1 MLSAEGNFF
10 MATNSNLGKNSRLHL
25 LGAMLLLW
33 CAAICGRLV
42 YLQIF
47 RYGGFVKQAEHQQQ
61 REIPLSAKR
70 GVIYDR
76 SGKELAM
83 SVLVDS
89 AFAVPSEVKDLPTAV
104 SLITRITRDDHNVV
118 LADCRNHKTFCWVAR
133 KADDETIERIKSL
146 NLQGIHFQK
155 EPKRFYP
162 ARDLAAQVV
171 GTVGMEDV
179 GQSGIEHAF
188 DEEMRGRAGKMF
200 ISVDARR
207 QWFSD
212 VEKQPEPGASLVL
225 TIDKNIQYIAE
236 KELDQAIH
244 DTQAIAGTVIVE
256 NPHTGE
262 ILALANR
269 PTFNPNLRKEITPN
283 ALTNRAVSYV
293 YEPGSTFKLVTISAA
308 LEEKLT
314 NPDEVFDCQMGS
326 IVYNGMRIRD
336 SKPHGLLPVWGVL
349 AESSDVGA
357 IKIALRLGEDRL
369 YKYIRAYGFGQQ
381 TGIELPGE
389 TRGLTKPVS
398 RWSKVSIAAISMGQE
413 IGISPLQLS
422 GLISTFAND
431 GVWVAPCIVAGTVGP
446 NSAPQST
453 PQTVAFHPGAS
464 RRVISSYTAA
474 EMRSMMQKVVI
485 EGTGRKAILEGYT
498 SAGKTGAAQKVDP
511 ATGAYSK
518 TKYIGSFAGFA
529 PVNNPQIVVAVILDS
544 AVGLHQGGQI
554 SAPVFRR
561 ISQQVLEY
569 LHVPHDLPLAP
580 QHQLLLAK
588 TKDKDLEEG
597 TPDHPGEP
605 LETAEVNSDSSDG
618 TKAPSVARATLR
630 QAQGRLS
637 PATAGADGNVVQA
650 AMREPVSSNAVGGS
664 STQGN
669 PSKTPDAG
677 TPAQAKLPSTGT
689 VVLDVEQ
696 GGIEV
701 PLFVGKTVRGSVEA
715 AQDIGLELEAVGS
728 GVARQQTPVAGT
740 HVAAGAR
747 VTVQFGRKSQDL
759 NHRGHRVHRGRRM
772 NFSVPLRVLC
782 GKTLRFDPQK
792 NRVIR

>member
-1 MLSAEGNFF
+1 
-10 MATNSNLGKNSRLHL
+10 MATNSTSGKNSRLYL
-25 LGAMLLLW
+25 LGAVLFVW
-33 CAAICGRLV
+33 CFLICGRLV
-42 YLQIF
+42 FLQIF
-47 RYGGFVKQAEHQQQ
+47 SYGKFVKQAGHQQQ
-61 REIPLSAKR
+61 RAIPLAAKR

-76 SGKELAM
+76 SGHELAM

-89 AFAVPSEVKDLPTAV
+89 AFAVPTEVKDLPTAI
-104 SLITRITRDDHNVV
+104 SLITRITGDDYNVV
-118 LADCRNHKTFCWVAR
+118 LADCRAHKTFCWVAR
-133 KADDETIERIKSL
+133 KADDETIERINSL
-146 NLQGIHFQK
+146 KLQGIHFQK

-162 ARDLAAQVV
+162 ARDLAAQVL
-171 GTVGMEDV
+171 GSVGMEDS
-179 GQSGIEHAF
+179 GQSGIEHEF
-188 DEEMRGRAGKMF
+188 DDELRGRAGKMF

-207 QWFSD
+207 QWFAD
-212 VEKQPEPGASLVL
+212 VETQPDPGDNLVL

-269 PTFNPNLRKEITPN
+269 PTFNPNSRKQITPG

-308 LEEKLT
+308 LEEKVT
-314 NPDEVFDCQMGS
+314 NPDELFDCQMGS

-336 SKPHGLLPVWGVL
+336 SKPHGILPVWGVL

-357 IKIALRLGEDRL
+357 IKIALRLGEDRF

-389 TRGLTKPVS
+389 TRGLTKPPS

-413 IGISPLQLS
+413 IGISPLQLT

-431 GVWVAPCIVAGTVGP
+431 GVWVAPRIVTGTVQPRG
-446 NSAPQST
+446 T

-464 RRVISSYTAA
+464 RRVISPYTAA
-474 EMRSMMQKVVI
+474 EMRSMMQKVVL

-498 SAGKTGAAQKVDP
+498 SAGKTGTAQKVDP

-544 AVGLHQGGQI
+544 AVGLHQGGQV
-554 SAPVFRR
+554 SAPVFKR

-569 LHVPHDLPLAP
+569 LHVPHDLPLSP

-588 TKDKDLEEG
+588 MKEKDLEEG

-605 LETAEVNSDSSDG
+605 LETAEVNG
-618 TKAPSVARATLR
+618 NAAEPSKGPDVARAPT
-630 QAQGRLS
+630 
-637 PATAGADGNVVQA
+637 PAGAEAGGNVVQA
-650 AMREPVSSNAVGGS
+650 AMRQAVSSAPGMQAV
-664 STQGN
+664 
-669 PSKTPDAG
+669 PVMTPDASSAS
-677 TPAQAKLPSTGT
+677 PAKLPSTGT

-701 PLFVGKTVRGSVEA
+701 PSFVGKTVRGAVES
-715 AQDIGLELEAVGS
+715 AQDIGLELDAVGS
-728 GVARQQTPVAGT
+728 GVARQQSPAAGT

-747 VTVQFGRKSQDL
+747 VTVQFGR
-759 NHRGHRVHRGRRM
+759 
-772 NFSVPLRVLC
+772 
-782 GKTLRFDPQK
+782 
-792 NRVIR
+792 

>member
-1 MLSAEGNFF
+1 
-10 MATNSNLGKNSRLHL
+10 MATNSNLGKNSRLYL
-25 LGAMLLLW
+25 LSAMLLFW
-33 CAAICGRLV
+33 CVAICGRLV

-47 RYGGFVKQAEHQQQ
+47 RYGSFVKQAEHQQQ

-76 SGKELAM
+76 AGHELAM

-89 AFAVPSEVKDLPTAV
+89 AFAVPTEVKDLPTAV
-104 SLITRITRDDHNVV
+104 SLITRITGEDHNVV

-171 GTVGMEDV
+171 GTVGMEDS

-188 DEEMRGRAGKMF
+188 DEELRGRSGKMF
-200 ISVDARR
+200 VSVDARR

-212 VEKQPEPGASLVL
+212 VEKQPEPGEGLVL
-225 TIDKNIQYIAE
+225 TIDKNIQYVAE

-256 NPHTGE
+256 NPRTGE

-269 PTFNPNLRKEITPN
+269 PTFNPNLRKEITPS

-293 YEPGSTFKLVTISAA
+293 YEPGSTFKLVTIAAA

-349 AESSDVGA
+349 SKSSDVGS
-357 IKIALRLGEDRL
+357 IKIALRLGEDRF
-369 YKYIRAYGFGQQ
+369 YKYIRAFGFGQQ

-389 TRGLTKPVS
+389 TRGMTKPVS
-398 RWSKVSIAAISMGQE
+398 RWSKVSIAAIAMGQE
-413 IGISPLQLS
+413 IGVSPIQMAS
-422 GLISTFAND
+422 LISTFAND
-431 GVWVAPCIVAGTVGP
+431 GVWIAPRIVAGGVPPDG
-446 NSAPQST
+446 AL
-453 PQTVAFHPGAS
+453 QTVALHPGNS
-464 RRVISSYTAA
+464 HRVLSSYTAA
-474 EMRSMMQKVVI
+474 QMRSMMEKVVLDPA
-485 EGTGRKAILEGYT
+485 GTTGGRAILEGYS
-498 SAGKTGAAQKVDP
+498 SAGKTGTAQKVDP

-544 AVGLHQGGQI
+544 AVGLHQGGQVA
-554 SAPVFRR
+554 APVFKR

-569 LHVPHDLPLAP
+569 LHVPYDMPLAP
-580 QHQLLLAK
+580 RHQLLFAK
-588 TKDKDLEEG
+588 MNDKDKDLEEG
-597 TPDHPGEP
+597 TPDHPGAP
-605 LETAEVNSDSSDG
+605 LETAEVDGDSTQPAMG
-618 TKAPSVARATLR
+618 AVGARAP
-630 QAQGRLS
+630 S
-637 PATAGADGNVVQA
+637 PATVGNEENVVQA
-650 AMREPVSSNAVGGS
+650 ALREPVPAARQLAPAQAPSPVTSPPQPS
-664 STQGN
+664 STQPN
-669 PSKTPDAG
+669 
-677 TPAQAKLPSTGT
+677 LPVTGT

-701 PLFVGKTVRGSVEA
+701 PSFVGKTVRGAVEA
-715 AQDIGLELEAVGS
+715 AQDAGLELEAVGS
-728 GVARQQTPVAGT
+728 GVARQQSPLAGT
-740 HVAAGAR
+740 HVVAGAH
-747 VTVQFGRKSQDL
+747 VTVQFGR
-759 NHRGHRVHRGRRM
+759 
-772 NFSVPLRVLC
+772 
-782 GKTLRFDPQK
+782 
-792 NRVIR
+792 

>member
-1 MLSAEGNFF
+1 
-10 MATNSNLGKNSRLHL
+10 MAKEAISGKNSRLYL
-25 LGAMLLLW
+25 LGGMLLLW
-33 CAAICGRLV
+33 CVAICGRLV
-42 YLQIF
+42 YLQVF
-47 RYGGFVKQAEHQQQ
+47 SYGQFVKQAGHQQQ
-61 REIPLSAKR
+61 RAIPLAAKR

-76 SGKELAM
+76 AGHELAM

-104 SLITRITRDDHNVV
+104 SLITRITGDDYNVV
-118 LADCRNHKTFCWVAR
+118 LADCRAHKTFCWVGR
-133 KADDETIERIKSL
+133 KASDETIERINSL
-146 NLQGIHFQK
+146 KLQGIHFQK

-162 ARDLAAQVV
+162 ARDLAAQVL
-171 GTVGMEDV
+171 GSVGMEDS

-188 DEEMRGRAGKMF
+188 DEELRGQPGKMF

-207 QWFSD
+207 QWFAD
-212 VEKQPEPGASLVL
+212 VETQPDQGDNLVL

-236 KELDQAIH
+236 KELEQAIH

-269 PTFNPNLRKEITPN
+269 PTFNPNLRKQITPS

-308 LEEKLT
+308 LEEKVT
-314 NPDEVFDCQMGS
+314 NPNEIFDCQMGS

-349 AESSDVGA
+349 AESSDVGS
-357 IKIALRLGEDRL
+357 IKIALRLGEDRF
-369 YKYIRAYGFGQQ
+369 YKYIRAFGFGQQ

-389 TRGLTKPVS
+389 TRGMTKPPS

-413 IGISPLQLS
+413 IGISPLQLT
-422 GLISTFAND
+422 GLVSTFAND
-431 GVWVAPCIVAGTVGP
+431 GVWVAPRIVAGT
-446 NSAPQST
+446 AT
-453 PQTVAFHPGAS
+453 PQTPLQTIAFHPGAS
-464 RRVISSYTAA
+464 HRVISSYTAG
-474 EMRSMMQKVVI
+474 EMRAMMQKVVL

-498 SAGKTGAAQKVDP
+498 SAGKTGTAQKVDP

-544 AVGLHQGGQI
+544 AVGLHQGGQV
-554 SAPVFRR
+554 SAPVFKR

-580 QHQLLLAK
+580 QHQLLMAQAK
-588 TKDKDLEEG
+588 TKENDLEEG

-605 LETAEVNSDSSDG
+605 LETAEVNTDASPAA
-618 TKAPSVARATLR
+618 KPSVARAPT
-630 QAQGRLS
+630 
-637 PATAGADGNVVQA
+637 PATAGSEGNVVQA
-650 AMREPVSSNAVGGS
+650 AMREQVTSVVSANAGS
-664 STQGN
+664 PAKSDSALAVQG
-669 PSKTPDAG
+669 
-677 TPAQAKLPSTGT
+677 KLPSTGT

-701 PLFVGKTVRGSVEA
+701 PSFVGKTVRGAVEA
-715 AQDIGLELEAVGS
+715 AQDLGLELEAVGS

-747 VTVQFGRKSQDL
+747 VTVQFGR
-759 NHRGHRVHRGRRM
+759 
-772 NFSVPLRVLC
+772 
-782 GKTLRFDPQK
+782 
-792 NRVIR
+792 

>member
-1 MLSAEGNFF
+1 
-10 MATNSNLGKNSRLHL
+10 MANNSNLGKNSRLYL
-25 LGAMLLLW
+25 LGAMLLFW
-33 CAAICGRLV
+33 CVAICGRLV

-47 RYGGFVKQAEHQQQ
+47 RYGNFVKQAEHQQQ

-76 SGKELAM
+76 AGHELAM

-104 SLITRITRDDHNVV
+104 SLITRITGEDHNVV

-171 GTVGMEDV
+171 GTVGMEDS

-188 DEEMRGRAGKMF
+188 DDELRGRAGKML

-212 VEKQPEPGASLVL
+212 VEKQPEPGENLVL

-269 PTFNPNLRKEITPN
+269 PTFNPNRRKQITPA

-357 IKIALRLGEDRL
+357 IKIALRLGEDRF

-413 IGISPLQLS
+413 IGISPLQLA
-422 GLISTFAND
+422 GLVSTFAND
-431 GVWVAPCIVAGTVGP
+431 GVWVAPRIVTGRVE
-446 NSAPQST
+446 PQGT
-453 PQTVAFHPGAS
+453 PQNVVFHPGSS
-464 RRVISSYTAA
+464 RRVISSFTAA
-474 EMRSMMQKVVI
+474 EMRSMMQKVVL
-485 EGTGRKAILEGYT
+485 EGTGRKAILEGYS
-498 SAGKTGAAQKVDP
+498 SAGKTGTAQKVDP
-511 ATGAYSK
+511 TTGAYSK

-544 AVGLHQGGQI
+544 AVGLHQGGQV
-554 SAPVFRR
+554 SAPVFHRVA
-561 ISQQVLEY
+561 QQVLEY
-569 LHVPHDLPLAP
+569 LHTPHDLPLAP
-580 QHQLLLAK
+580 NRQLLLAQAK
-588 TKDKDLEEG
+588 MKDKDLEEG

-605 LETAEVNSDSSDG
+605 LETAEVNEASAG
-618 TKAPSVARATLR
+618 PVAGKASVARALP
-630 QAQGRLS
+630 
-637 PATAGADGNVVQA
+637 PATAGSEGNVVQA
-650 AMREPVSSNAVGGS
+650 AMRQNDPAPDTGNRLVPAKNPNAEDAAAEDA
-664 STQGN
+664 
-669 PSKTPDAG
+669 KTPA
-677 TPAQAKLPSTGT
+677 TGT

-701 PLFVGKTVRGSVEA
+701 PSFVGKTVRGAVET
-715 AQDIGLELEAVGS
+715 AQDAGLDLEAVGS
-728 GVARQQTPVAGT
+728 GLARQQTPPAGA
-740 HVAAGAR
+740 HVAAGTH
-747 VTVQFGRKSQDL
+747 VTVQFGR
-759 NHRGHRVHRGRRM
+759 
-772 NFSVPLRVLC
+772 
-782 GKTLRFDPQK
+782 
-792 NRVIR
+792 

>member
-1 MLSAEGNFF
+1 MKVE
-10 MATNSNLGKNSRLHL
+10 SNLGKNHRLYL
-25 LGAMLLLW
+25 LGAMLLFW
-33 CAAICGRLV
+33 CVAICCRLV

-47 RYGGFVKQAEHQQQ
+47 RYGSFIKQAEHQQQ
-61 REIPLSAKR
+61 REIPLSPKR

-76 SGKELAM
+76 AGHELAM

-89 AFAVPSEVKDLPTAV
+89 AFAVPTEVKDLPTAV
-104 SLITRITRDDHNVV
+104 SLITRITGEDHNVV
-118 LADCRNHKTFCWVAR
+118 LADCRAHKTFCWVAR

-171 GTVGMEDV
+171 GTVGMEDS
-179 GQSGIEHAF
+179 GQSGIEHEF
-188 DEEMRGRAGKMF
+188 DDELRGRAGAMS

-212 VEKQPEPGASLVL
+212 VEKQPEPGENLVL
-225 TIDKNIQYIAE
+225 TIDKNIQYVAE

-283 ALTNRAVSYV
+283 ALTNRAVSYA

-336 SKPHGLLPVWGVL
+336 SRPHGLLPVWGVL
-349 AESSDVGA
+349 AESSDVGS
-357 IKIALRLGEDRL
+357 IKIALRLGEDRF
-369 YKYIRAYGFGQQ
+369 YKYIRAFGFGQQ

-389 TRGLTKPVS
+389 TRGMTKPVS

-413 IGISPLQLS
+413 IGISAIQLS
-422 GLISTFAND
+422 SLISTFAND
-431 GVWVAPCIVAGTVGP
+431 GVWVAPRILAGTVE
-446 NSAPQST
+446 PQGSL
-453 PQTVAFHPGAS
+453 QTASFHPGPS
-464 RRVISSYTAA
+464 HRVISSYTAA
-474 EMRSMMQKVVI
+474 EMRSMMQKVVL
-485 EGTGRKAILEGYT
+485 EGTGRKATLEGYT
-498 SAGKTGAAQKVDP
+498 SAGKTGTGQKVDP

-518 TKYIGSFAGFA
+518 TKYIASFAGFA
-529 PVNNPQIVVAVILDS
+529 PLNNPQIVVVVILDS
-544 AVGLHQGGQI
+544 AVGLHQGGQV
-554 SAPVFRR
+554 SAPVFHRVA
-561 ISQQVLEY
+561 QQVLEY
-569 LHVPHDLPLAP
+569 LHTPHDLPLAP
-580 QHQLLLAK
+580 NHQLLLASRVQD
-588 TKDKDLEEG
+588 KDKDLEEG

-605 LETAEVNSDSSDG
+605 LETELSEDS
-618 TKAPSVARATLR
+618 APSGTGNDNVAQSPLPAAPGRDRPLIQAALR
-630 QAQGRLS
+630 QSEPPPSSAGGAS
-637 PATAGADGNVVQA
+637 PGHDEPPQKSPGSTTETAKQTNV
-650 AMREPVSSNAVGGS
+650 
-664 STQGN
+664 
-669 PSKTPDAG
+669 
-677 TPAQAKLPSTGT
+677 PATGT

-701 PLFVGKTVRGSVEA
+701 PVFIGKTVRGAVET
-715 AQDIGLELEAVGS
+715 AQDAGLELEAVGS
-728 GVARQQTPVAGT
+728 GVARQQSPPAGT
-740 HVAAGAR
+740 HVAAGAH
-747 VTVQFGRKSQDL
+747 VTVQFGR
-759 NHRGHRVHRGRRM
+759 
-772 NFSVPLRVLC
+772 
-782 GKTLRFDPQK
+782 
-792 NRVIR
+792 